1 MRSAAGWKP
10 AGPCPARLWGGTT
23 DLRHFCVPVA
33 QQQSS
38 RSITGRSKVRI
49 LPGIPISIT
58 PSGGPGSRRH
68 RLKADQLRVR
78 VLAGGPTGRR
88 SGRARRDPVL
98 TGSCHHRVAW
108 GASPPSSAIF
118 CGVACGRSGRSE
130 KSDRSADSISFST
143 LSSNQ
148 TGRPAFNRQIRGQIP
163 AGWPFFAQVAQSED
177 WNGVGS
183 AASAGASPALST
195 LFWTASFAAKQLAFN
210 QRSTGQHRGGS
221 FFNPGNLVGLEAH
234 ASSPGRVGMC
244 KKEQT
249 PPFDWRFAGGLIW
262 GLNLRKW
269 PMESKSPTNNN
280 Q

>member
-98 TGSCHHRVAW
+98 TGSCRQRAAW

-118 CGVACGRSGRSE
+118 SAAPSGPPRFI
-130 KSDRSADSISFST
+130 AFST

-148 TGRPAFNRQIRGQIP
+148 TGHLAFNQKTRGQIP
-163 AGWPFFAQVAQSED
+163 AGWPI
-177 WNGVGS
+177 
-183 AASAGASPALST
+183 L
-195 LFWTASFAAKQLAFN
+195 
-210 QRSTGQHRGGS
+210 
-221 FFNPGNLVGLEAH
+221 
-234 ASSPGRVGMC
+234 
-244 KKEQT
+244 
-249 PPFDWRFAGGLIW
+249 
-262 GLNLRKW
+262 
-269 PMESKSPTNNN
+269 
-280 Q
+280 